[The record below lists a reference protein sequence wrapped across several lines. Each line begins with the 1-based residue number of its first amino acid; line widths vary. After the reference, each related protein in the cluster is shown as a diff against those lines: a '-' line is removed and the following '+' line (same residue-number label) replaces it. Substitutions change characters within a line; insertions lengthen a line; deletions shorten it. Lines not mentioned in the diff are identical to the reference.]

1 MLVGLQSPHTFV
13 IREREDVG
21 GRNVRAE
28 TVLEVGSL
36 VRRHGDPAVLTV
48 RGGNTALPLPPLPPL
63 LARAGEADRVIA
75 GTDSEEMSDTRTV
88 WLGGRVVTEIEN
100 INNITSYILLADSY
114 IS

>member
-1 MLVGLQSPHTFV
+1 MLVGVQSPHTFV

-48 RGGNTALPLPPLPPL
+48 RGGNTALPPLPPL

-75 GTDSEEMSDTRTV
+75 RTDSEEMPDTRTV
-88 WLGGRVVTEIEN
+88 WLGGRVVTGIEN
-100 INNITSYILLADSY
+100 INNITSYI
-114 IS
+114 